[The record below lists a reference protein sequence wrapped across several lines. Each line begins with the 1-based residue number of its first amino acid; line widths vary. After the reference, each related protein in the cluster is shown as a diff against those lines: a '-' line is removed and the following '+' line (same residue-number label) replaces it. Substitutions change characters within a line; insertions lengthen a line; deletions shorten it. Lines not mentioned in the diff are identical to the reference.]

1 MDKSLD
7 ESLDESFAKF
17 VESISEGS
25 QSTTVQGVP
34 DVDHNE
40 IDIETIAN
48 ANTEDDTTYD
58 FFSYQR
64 VFLLEWGF

>member
-1 MDKSLD
+1 MD

-25 QSTTVQGVP
+25 QSTKVQGVP

-40 IDIETIAN
+40 IEIETN

-58 FFSYQR
+58 FFSCQR
-64 VFLLEWGF
+64 VFLLE